1 MPISTIN
8 TNSIAD
14 DAVTVP
20 KVTDQVLTHRNLI
33 INGAMQVA
41 QRGTSETGVNS
52 TQYANGPDRW
62 KVAINHGTFTISQS
76 TTAPA
81 GFATS
86 YKFDCTTADT
96 SLAADAQINLQQ
108 RIEGLN
114 VQSIKKGTSDAKP
127 VTVSFHVRSNKTG
140 TYICSLFDEDN
151 QRRVAKTYTIDSAN
165 TWERKT
171 ITFPA
176 DTTGA
181 LNNDTGIG
189 LYVQWYIA
197 AGSNYTSGTLATTWE
212 SQTEANICPGLTV
225 NMADSTDNEWY
236 ITGIQLEVGDT
247 ATPFEH
253 RSYGEELSL
262 CQRYYQRITATGGTN
277 HYVGTLQAYSSANVF
292 GLIAQYIVPLR
303 TKPTVGQSGTF
314 KSSRAGSQDTGNA
327 TIDNF
332 AGSDVGW
339 MTGGWGGGTYT
350 AGNAAIAK
358 WTENAYLEADAE
370 L

>member
-1 MPISTIN
+1 MSKAAELAALIGSQTAQSN
-8 TNSIAD
+8 
-14 DAVTVP
+14 
-20 KVTDQVLTHRNLI
+20 RNLI

-151 QRRVAKTYTIDSAN
+151 TRRVAKTYTIDLAN

-212 SQTEANICPGLTV
+212 SQTVANICPGLTV
-225 NMADSTDNEWY
+225 NMADSTSNEWY
-236 ITGIQLEVGDT
+236 ITGVQLEVGEQ

-253 RSYGEELSL
+253 RSFGDELAR
-262 CQRYYQRITATGGTN
+262 CERYYQIAAPLAGNGNSSNFKTSVSFKTAMRAQPTLSFTDNDFDVTDGHASNYASTDANPSWTYYISHSGGV
-277 HYVGTLQAYSSANVF
+277 VGTANHASIS
-292 GLIAQYIVPLR
+292 GDARRGTMLLNTTDSLIMDSEV
-303 TKPTVGQSGTF
+303 
-314 KSSRAGSQDTGNA
+314 
-327 TIDNF
+327 
-332 AGSDVGW
+332 
-339 MTGGWGGGTYT
+339 
-350 AGNAAIAK
+350 
-358 WTENAYLEADAE
+358 
-370 L
+370 

>member
-1 MPISTIN
+1 MSKAAELAALIGSQTAQSN
-8 TNSIAD
+8 
-14 DAVTVP
+14 
-20 KVTDQVLTHRNLI
+20 RNLI

-52 TQYANGPDRW
+52 TQYADGPDRW

-151 QRRVAKTYTIDSAN
+151 TRRVAKTYTIDSAN

-212 SQTEANICPGLTV
+212 SQTVANICPGLTV

-236 ITGIQLEVGDT
+236 ITGVQLELGEQ

-253 RSYGEELSL
+253 RTFADDFIA
-262 CQRYYQRITATGGTN
+262 CQRYYQIGAFLAGSGNDSNFRTTVSFSTPMRAQPTLSTPSDAFKVTDGYASEYASTDANPAWVTYFEHQGGV
-277 HYVGTLQAYSSANVF
+277 VGTSNHGSVSGDARRGTMHANNV
-292 GLIAQYIVPLR
+292 
-303 TKPTVGQSGTF
+303 SGVV
-314 KSSRAGSQDTGNA
+314 AV
-327 TIDNF
+327 DN
-332 AGSDVGW
+332 
-339 MTGGWGGGTYT
+339 
-350 AGNAAIAK
+350 
-358 WTENAYLEADAE
+358 LEMDSE

>member
-1 MPISTIN
+1 MSKAAELAALIGSQTAQSN
-8 TNSIAD
+8 
-14 DAVTVP
+14 
-20 KVTDQVLTHRNLI
+20 RNLI
-33 INGAMQVA
+33 INGAMQGA

-151 QRRVAKTYTIDSAN
+151 TRRVAKTYTIDSAN

-212 SQTEANICPGLTV
+212 SQTVANICPGLTV
-225 NMADSTDNEWY
+225 NIADSTDNEWY
-236 ITGIQLEVGDT
+236 MTGVQLEVGEQ

-253 RSYGEELSL
+253 RSFGDELAL
-262 CQRYYQRITATGGTN
+262 CQRYYYQAVQGSYLIVGMNDTTSNCETSFGLPVEMRADPSLSTSGTASEYTIRQNGSNNACTSVPSILSGGGKNVLAIRFT
-277 HYVGTLQAYSSANVF
+277 ASSALNTSFASYCF
-292 GLIAQYIVPLR
+292 GN
-303 TKPTVGQSGTF
+303 TSGADL
-314 KSSRAGSQDTGNA
+314 K
-327 TIDNF
+327 I
-332 AGSDVGW
+332 
-339 MTGGWGGGTYT
+339 
-350 AGNAAIAK
+350 
-358 WTENAYLEADAE
+358 DAE

>member
-1 MPISTIN
+1 MSKAAELAALIGSGQAQGN
-8 TNSIAD
+8 
-14 DAVTVP
+14 
-20 KVTDQVLTHRNLI
+20 KNLI

-108 RIEGLN
+108 SIEGLN

-151 QRRVAKTYTIDSAN
+151 IRRVAKTYTIDSAN

-212 SQTEANICPGLTV
+212 SQTVANICPGLTV

-236 ITGIQLEVGDT
+236 ITGVQLEIGEQ

-253 RSYGEELSL
+253 RSFGDELAR
-262 CQRYYQRITATGGTN
+262 CQRYYYFHGQGTGSNSGDIGIGSYYDSVSLDVVVQFPVTMRATPTVDATSGTDYYVSFRNSGADRFNSFILNKGSPSAVAIGNSSEASGTGGQA
-277 HYVGTLQAYSSANVF
+277 TLIRY
-292 GLIAQYIVPLR
+292 
-303 TKPTVGQSGTF
+303 
-314 KSSRAGSQDTGNA
+314 
-327 TIDNF
+327 
-332 AGSDVGW
+332 
-339 MTGGWGGGTYT
+339 
-350 AGNAAIAK
+350 
-358 WTENAYLEADAE
+358 ENASARVAFDSE